1 MKHEKPKGL
10 AESRVLIVWPK
21 ASASIGIVLA
31 SFVEKHRRSKSA
43 SFTFI
48 THPVGPSVLRE
59 TEFVFYK
66 GQHVVGRSHLR
77 RETKHIPLLS
87 QVIDCLLTIYFIGL
101 TRRRHQLYISAGVNL
116 GLLGNLLKRIGVV
129 EKTAYVVMDY
139 WPQRYKS
146 PFLTRMYRWIYSW
159 CVTKA
164 DFVVDVAPTIDEARL
179 RDGIKVDQQRRI
191 FAPHPID
198 PACVGFLSEDE
209 LDPDSLVWAGAL
221 TEECGF
227 ELVID
232 AIEIVAKQR
241 PGVVVNITSY
251 EPFPD
256 DLWREIREKGLE
268 KHFRL
273 LGYIKE
279 EAEFN
284 KVVSRHRIGL
294 APYRPDD
301 LSVKN
306 FAGVARPW
314 TYMANGVP
322 PIITRV
328 PPDAAEIQ
336 EAGAGFVIDY
346 DRKQLADAILAL
358 LTDNQLHQ
366 RCRKKSLELAR
377 SRAPGPVFRELLTK
391 MGLPPDD

>member
-1 MKHEKPKGL
+1 MEQEKPRGL

-21 ASASIGIVLA
+21 ASASIGITLA
-31 SFVEKHRRSKSA
+31 SFVEQHRRTESA

-48 THPVGPSVLRE
+48 THPVAPSVLRE

-66 GQHVVGRSHLR
+66 GQHVVGGSHLR

-116 GLLGNLLKRIGVV
+116 GLLGNLLKRFGVV

-146 PFLTRMYRWIYSW
+146 PFLTRMYRWVYSW

-179 RDGIKVDQQRRI
+179 RDGIKVDPQRRI

-198 PACVGFLSEDE
+198 LPEG
-209 LDPDSLVWAGAL
+209 SLPPQDKLEADALIWTGAL
-221 TEECGF
+221 TPECGF

-232 AIEIVAKQR
+232 AVELVARKR
-241 PGVVVNITSY
+241 PAVVVNITSY
-251 EPFPD
+251 EPFRE
-256 DLWREIREKGLE
+256 DLQKTIKEKGLE

-284 KVVSRHRIGL
+284 EVVSRHRIGL

-301 LSVKN
+301 LSV
-306 FAGVARPW
+306 
-314 TYMANGVP
+314 
-322 PIITRV
+322 
-328 PPDAAEIQ
+328 
-336 EAGAGFVIDY
+336 
-346 DRKQLADAILAL
+346 
-358 LTDNQLHQ
+358 
-366 RCRKKSLELAR
+366 
-377 SRAPGPVFRELLTK
+377 
-391 MGLPPDD
+391 